1 MVNRYSVEQLNHLS
15 EKREVWC
22 WGCGFRFGLMIN
34 EYSQEPFLKRAVGLI
49 DSNEK
54 NQNKTRKIGNKDV
67 LIYSPIVIKSKGKKI
82 LLIISSDAVKEIY
95 NFAKEIY
102 QDMDVIYSLYPTV
115 YYNKSNWIKKICC
128 KLPFRRSIL
137 FYVGSNNS
145 QPHENAD
152 AIQKYIEEEYKGKKY
167 KIVYLSDYPCDM
179 PIGVKQ
185 ISLSDIRNKANL
197 FKIVR
202 YYYWYSVSKYIMYES
217 TAIDKIRKNQLKIY
231 LNHGTIPLKK
241 VSDVLAQPEDLSY
254 AVCPGE
260 GCAKF
265 YVEQYAV
272 PYEKLIFAMPPR
284 VNQIFVDACEKV
296 DTVLN
301 SKDKQL
307 ILWLPTFRKLE
318 RGDKSER
325 RDSSVENPII
335 TLLQSSDMKV
345 LQDRLEKNNQVLVF
359 KCHPREKE
367 EFENKNRYKNVIV
380 ISDCELIEKGMN
392 THQLMNRANAMI
404 SDYSGVT
411 FEYMLLD
418 REIGYFIPDYDEYS
432 RGFSVDNALDYMPG
446 IKMRNVD
453 ELLYFLDE
461 LKNGSDRFKNQ
472 RNQLKEKLFGNVDA
486 KSGAKDLLQFL
497 DGEK

>member
-15 EKREVWC
+15 KKREVWC
-22 WGCGFRFGLMIN
+22 WGCGFRFGLMIK

-67 LIYSPIVIKSKGKKI
+67 IIYSPNVIKSEGKKI
-82 LLIISSDAVKEIY
+82 LLIISSDAVNEIY

-102 QDMDVIYSLYPTV
+102 QDMDIIYSLYPTV

-128 KLPFRRSIL
+128 KLPFRRSLL

-217 TAIDKIRKNQLKIY
+217 TAIDKIRENQVKIY

-241 VSDVLAQPEDLSY
+241 VKDVLAQPEDLSY

-284 VNQIFVDACEKV
+284 ISQIFVDACEKV

-301 SKDKQL
+301 SKNKQL
-307 ILWLPTFRKLE
+307 IVWLPTFRKLE

-325 RDSSVENPII
+325 KDSNAENPII
-335 TLLQSSDMKV
+335 ELLQSSAINQIQNV
-345 LQDRLEKNNQVLVF
+345 LKKNNQILVVKF
-359 KCHPREKE
+359 HPREKE
-367 EFENKNRYKNVIV
+367 AFNIEGRYENVIV
-380 ISDCELIEKGMN
+380 ISDYELIESGIN

-446 IKMRNVD
+446 IKMKNVD
-453 ELLYFLDE
+453 DLLSFFYE
-461 LKNGSDRFKNQ
+461 LKEGSDSFRNQ
-472 RNQLKEKLFGNVDA
+472 RNKLVEKLFGDIDA
-486 KSGAKDLLQFL
+486 KSGARELLQFI
-497 DGEK
+497 DGVK